1 MRPLYPNISDVNRTR
16 ALRWHPQGLGSWSLS
31 DWYAALAGEI
41 GEVCEVAE
49 NVEFPP
55 AVIMQNMADEIGD
68 VYAYGDLFAQSRGLV
83 FVHCITATGRPI
95 YSGTLQTAALSM
107 ARIGGKLGDV
117 VKKLN
122 RVRDGLEGNKL
133 TPTQL
138 EEHLSHYI
146 GAVGRQCDV
155 LANRIGL
162 NLHECVARKFNAVS
176 ERMGFPE
183 RL

>member
-1 MRPLYPNISDVNRTR
+1 MLPLYPNIAVNNLSR
-16 ALRWHPQGLGSWSLS
+16 ALRWHPQGLASWSLS

-49 NVEFPP
+49 NIESPP
-55 AVIMQNMADEIGD
+55 AVITQEMSDEIGD
-68 VYAYGDLFAQSRGLV
+68 VYTYADLFAQSQHFH
-83 FVHCITATGRPI
+83 FVLLIQDAPRPI
-95 YSGTLQTAALSM
+95 YSGTLQSAALTM
-107 ARIGGKLGDV
+107 AKLGGKLGDV

-122 RVRDGLEGNKL
+122 RVRDGLDGNKR
-133 TPTQL
+133 TPRQL
-138 EEHLSHYI
+138 NEDLALYLGQI
-146 GAVGRQCDV
+146 GRQCDV

-162 NLHECVARKFNAVS
+162 NLHECVSRKFNAVS

>member
-1 MRPLYPNISDVNRTR
+1 MIPLYPNIAATNLSR
-16 ALRWHPQGLGSWSLS
+16 ALRWHPLGLGSWSLS
-31 DWYAALAGEI
+31 DWYVALAGEI

-49 NVEFPP
+49 NIESPP
-55 AVIMQNMADEIGD
+55 AVIVQCMSDEIGD
-68 VYAYGDLFAQSRGLV
+68 VYAYADLFAQSRGFE
-83 FVHCITATGRPI
+83 FVQCITTFGRPI
-95 YSGTLQTAALSM
+95 YTGTLQTAALSM

-122 RVRDGLEGNKL
+122 RVRDGLPGNKL
-133 TPTQL
+133 TPKQL
-138 EEHLSHYI
+138 DEQLLQYI

-162 NLHECVARKFNAVS
+162 TLHECVARKFNAVS